1 MLSRATSSMKRSL
14 IAELVVGSLILL
26 YIYTATSKVLDFG
39 SFRHVLS
46 RSPLIGNIAPVV
58 AWILP
63 ATEILISLLLIL
75 PQTKRIGLWSSF
87 ALMLAFTGYV
97 AYMLAFRTH
106 LPCSCGGVLKQM
118 TWKQH
123 LVFNITYSLIALLG
137 IWLYQRPAKPEKP
150 VTHSTVLAD

>member
-26 YIYTATSKVLDFG
+26 YIYTATSKLLDFG

-46 RSPLIGNIAPVV
+46 RSPLIGNFAPVV

-63 ATEILISLLLIL
+63 SAEIVISVLLIL
-75 PQTKRIGLWSSF
+75 PQTRRIGLWCSVV
-87 ALMLAFTGYV
+87 LMFAFTGYV
-97 AYMLAFRTH
+97 GYMLTFTSH

-137 IWLYQRPAKPEKP
+137 IWLYQRPDQPETP
-150 VTHSTVLAD
+150 VKHSAAY

>member
-1 MLSRATSSMKRSL
+1 MKRSL
-14 IAELVVGSLILL
+14 ITELVVGSLILL
-26 YIYTATSKVLDFG
+26 YIYTATSKLLEFG

-63 ATEILISLLLIL
+63 SMEILISLLLIL
-75 PQTKRIGLWSSF
+75 PQTRRIGLWCSF
-87 ALMLAFTGYV
+87 VLMLAFTGYV
-97 AYMLAFRTH
+97 GYMLAFTPH

-123 LVFNITYSLIALLG
+123 LVFNIAYTIIALLG
-137 IWLYQRPAKPEKP
+137 IWLYQRPVKPVKP
-150 VTHSTVLAD
+150 VTHSAALSD

>member
-1 MLSRATSSMKRSL
+1 MKRSL

-26 YIYTATSKVLDFG
+26 YIYTASSKLLDFG

-46 RSPLIGNIAPVV
+46 RSPLIGNFAPVV

-63 ATEILISLLLIL
+63 TAEVLISLLLIL
-75 PQTKRIGLWSSF
+75 PKTRRIGLWCSF
-87 ALMLAFTGYV
+87 VLMLAFTGYV
-97 AYMLAFRTH
+97 GYMLAFTPH

-123 LVFNITYSLIALLG
+123 LVFNITYSIIALLG
-137 IWLYQRPAKPEKP
+137 IWLYQRPVKPEKP
-150 VTHSTVLAD
+150 VTNSAALSD

>member
-1 MLSRATSSMKRSL
+1 MKRSL
-14 IAELVVGSLILL
+14 ITELVIGSLILL
-26 YIYTATSKVLDFG
+26 YIYTASSKLLDFG

-63 ATEILISLLLIL
+63 TAEILISLLLIL
-75 PQTKRIGLWSSF
+75 PQTRRIGLWCSF
-87 ALMLAFTGYV
+87 VLMLAFTGYV
-97 AYMLAFRTH
+97 GYMLAFTPH

-123 LVFNITYSLIALLG
+123 LVFNITYSIIALLG
-137 IWLYQRPAKPEKP
+137 IWLYQRPVKPETP
-150 VTHSTVLAD
+150 VTHSAAY

>member
-1 MLSRATSSMKRSL
+1 MKRSL

-26 YIYTATSKVLDFG
+26 YIYTATSKLLDY
-39 SFRHVLS
+39 SNFRHVLS

-63 ATEILISLLLIL
+63 SAEVLISLLLIL
-75 PQTKRIGLWSSF
+75 PQTRRIGLWCSLV
-87 ALMLAFTGYV
+87 LMLAFTGYV
-97 AYMLAFRTH
+97 GYMLAFTPH

-137 IWLYQRPAKPEKP
+137 IWLYQRPTKP
-150 VTHSTVLAD
+150 VKPATHSAAY